1 MMSNPND
8 IKNELMQKLKG
19 LSETVTDSFGEIAKG
34 NNIFVESAMQEARMS
49 TCRSCEDFNAKTTQ
63 CRRCGCFMSAKTR
76 LKSGSCPIGKWGKVS

>member
-1 MMSNPND
+1 MKNQND
-8 IKNELMQKLKG
+8 IKNELMDKLKG
-19 LSETVTDSFGEIAKG
+19 LSENITDSIGELSKG
-34 NNIFVESAMQEARMS
+34 KTIFVESKVQEARMS

>member
-1 MMSNPND
+1 MMSNSND
-8 IKNELMQKLKG
+8 IKNELMNKLKG

-34 NNIFVESAMQEARMS
+34 KSVFVESTVQEARMA

-76 LKSGSCPIGKWGKVS
+76 LKAGSCPIGKWGKVQ